1 VYFVGGREK
10 KQKQGDT
17 RTLAACGDDKT
28 KVCFLFG
35 WRREDRE
42 QLWRLWLGCSL
53 VQPLFVCF
61 VHRIHD
67 EG

>member
-1 VYFVGGREK
+1 LLVEEK
-10 KQKQGDT
+10 RNRSKVT
-17 RTLAACGDDKT
+17 PELLLLET